1 MVTDPAHELAK
12 IRPALERI
20 ALALESIAKKTDP
33 NFKTTAELDE
43 DVKRNAPTNPTRRR
57 KLNRIFGR

>member
-12 IRPALERI
+12 IRPALERM

-33 NFKTTAELDE
+33 DFKTLAELDE
-43 DVKRNAPTNPTRRR
+43 EAKRNAPQKPRSRR
-57 KLNRIFGR
+57 FWSW

>member
-12 IRPALERI
+12 IRTVLERM

-33 NFKTTAELDE
+33 DFKTTAELDE
-43 DVKRNAPTNPTRRR
+43 NAKRKDRH
-57 KLNRIFGR
+57 